1 MPGSRAD
8 APQSTDRSDA
18 GAAGPVAPAKSAN
31 CRLRPVPLGAVSIT
45 GGLWASRQQTNRDV
59 AIPSGRELLETA
71 GNLDNLRIAAGERA
85 GAVRGPVFMDS
96 DVYKWLE
103 AAAWEYG
110 RQPSAELLEAQREVT
125 AVVAAA
131 QQPDGYLDS
140 VVQILDGGE
149 RYRDLPHSH
158 EHYCAGHLIQAAVAQ
173 VRCTGDR
180 GLIDVAVRLA
190 DHLADEFGED
200 RRHDVDGHPVV
211 EMALVELY
219 RETGESRYLDLA
231 RYFVDAR
238 GHGLMAGYG
247 AEPTYFSDRISV
259 REQTTVEGH
268 AVRVVY
274 LAAGAADVAV
284 EVGDDELLRA
294 LRRQFAHMVAT
305 KTYITGG
312 LGARWDREAFG
323 DPYELPSDR
332 AYAETCAAVGGV
344 QWAWRMLLATGEP
357 VYADVAE
364 RMLLNG
370 FLAGVSLDGA
380 EYFYVNPLQMRVDAH
395 ADEGRSPAHGR
406 RGWFDC
412 ACCPPNIMR
421 TLASLG
427 GYLATTDDEGL
438 QLHLYAPASIAATVP
453 GGQARLSVE
462 TDYPWEGMVRARVH
476 DAPAA
481 DWTLSLRVP
490 AWAEG
495 ATTQRER
502 CRAAADRRLVRVRAS
517 DVDGRRPRRAG
528 AAHGGPA
535 DRRRR
540 ADRRRPWLCRGR
552 ARSAGVRRRADR
564 PAAWSRGRRPASGPD
579 RADTG
584 GAPPRP
590 VGRRHCR
597 IPARDGCRA
606 QLGPVALPRRG
617 RPSRTGGPAG
627 GDHGGALL
635 RLGQPGDRT
644 DAGLASATEQ
654 LNRGG
659 RMALGRREFLQLSG
673 LILTPLFLQLNAMRL
688 TDSLLG
694 LVLFYSTVNLP
705 FGVFVM
711 RTAFSSVPNELEDA
725 AGIDGAGTMRT
736 LTHVLRPLVCPAWR
750 RQRFRPSWRHG
761 RSSSAP

>member
-1 MPGSRAD
+1 MVPGSTED
-8 APQSTDRSDA
+8 ASPSTEPSDA
-18 GAAGPVAPAKSAN
+18 CAAGPVAPAKSAN

-45 GGLWASRQQTNRDV
+45 GGLWAARQQTNRDV

-71 GNLDNLRIAAGERA
+71 GNLDNLRIAAGEMTGDA
-85 GAVRGPVFMDS
+85 RGPVFMDS

-110 RQPSAELLEAQREVT
+110 RQPSAELLDAQREVT

-140 VVQILDGGE
+140 VVQIADRGG

-190 DHLADEFGED
+190 DHLAETFGED

-219 RETGESRYLDLA
+219 RETGESKYLDLA

-247 AEPTYFSDRISV
+247 AEPTYFSDRLSV

-268 AVRVVY
+268 AVRAVY

-284 EVGDDELLRA
+284 ELGDDELLRA
-294 LRRQFAHMVAT
+294 LQQQFAHMVAT

-370 FLAGVSLDGA
+370 FLAGVSLSGA
-380 EYFYVNPLQMRVDAH
+380 EYFYVNPLQMRTDAH
-395 ADEGRSPAHGR
+395 SDEGRSPAHGR

-438 QLHLYAPASIAATVP
+438 QLHLYAPASITATVA
-453 GGQARLSVE
+453 GGRARLSVE
-462 TDYPWEGMVRARVH
+462 TDYPWEGLVRARIH

-481 DWTLSLRVP
+481 DWTLTLRVP

-495 ATTQRER
+495 ATLNVNGAQQPLIAGSYASVHRTWTGGDIVELSLPMVVRITAADER
-502 CRAAADRRLVRVRAS
+502 IDAVRGCVAVERGPLVYTVEQIDQPAGLVVDDLRVDPTGQTRAEHRPDLLGGVTVVSLHGRSAAHSSDEWPYPAADGRAAPAGQTVEITAVPYFAWANRGIGPMRV
-517 DVDGRRPRRAG
+517 
-528 AAHGGPA
+528 
-535 DRRRR
+535 
-540 ADRRRPWLCRGR
+540 W
-552 ARSAGVRRRADR
+552 
-564 PAAWSRGRRPASGPD
+564 
-579 RADTG
+579 
-584 GAPPRP
+584 
-590 VGRRHCR
+590 
-597 IPARDGCRA
+597 
-606 QLGPVALPRRG
+606 LPRLSSG
-617 RPSRTGGPAG
+617 
-627 GDHGGALL
+627 
-635 RLGQPGDRT
+635 
-644 DAGLASATEQ
+644 TE
-654 LNRGG
+654 GG
-659 RMALGRREFLQLSG
+659 RMLRSPLSG
-673 LILTPLFLQLNAMRL
+673 
-688 TDSLLG
+688 
-694 LVLFYSTVNLP
+694 
-705 FGVFVM
+705 
-711 RTAFSSVPNELEDA
+711 
-725 AGIDGAGTMRT
+725 
-736 LTHVLRPLVCPAWR
+736 
-750 RQRFRPSWRHG
+750 
-761 RSSSAP
+761 